1 MFMKK
6 RGQSNFIYFLNF
18 VPRQPH
24 TFTWGRI
31 PDSQLIYTRWK
42 RRSARYNEERET
54 ETERQRET
62 ETKTQ
67 TQRQR
72 ERDRDGDRE
81 TEAETDGEKGGRT
94 DNGQEREKKIDS

>member
-54 ETERQRET
+54 ETERDRDKDTDTETEKET
-62 ETKTQ
+62 ETETEK
-67 TQRQR
+67 QRQR
-72 ERDRDGDRE
+72 QTERKEGGQ
-81 TEAETDGEKGGRT
+81 TMGKKGRK
-94 DNGQEREKKIDS
+94 R